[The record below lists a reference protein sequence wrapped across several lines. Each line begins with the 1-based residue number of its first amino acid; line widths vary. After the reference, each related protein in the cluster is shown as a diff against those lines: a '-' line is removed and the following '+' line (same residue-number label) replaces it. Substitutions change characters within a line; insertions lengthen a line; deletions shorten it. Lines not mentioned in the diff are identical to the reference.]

1 MYGWNERST
10 KAKLKHF
17 AGGDQPRAVFEIG
30 EYEVE
35 IGTTVSGKDEHG
47 SDRYAEPAVT
57 YRSKYRHTTDPRAT
71 LPGLEI
77 SDGQIRIELTDLVG
91 LVLSRLEPADLAR
104 ALWSDSNV
112 RDEFMRCLSE
122 RYASDDFD
130 DGDRRKFLAAVKETV
145 HQATVDKL
153 ASIMSTKEFDVC
165 RYLHA
170 GHEINRINQVLTRL
184 DVRVPSETSPEG
196 VLLQFDRLDNSVKLP
211 DGNFKRGDLEVSGRA
226 WNESREFWR
235 KEVLKQFPMPPK
247 DVPAPP
253 DQDSEIA

>member
-17 AGGDQPRAVFEIG
+17 AGGDQPRVIFEIG

-247 DVPAPP
+247 DAPAPP